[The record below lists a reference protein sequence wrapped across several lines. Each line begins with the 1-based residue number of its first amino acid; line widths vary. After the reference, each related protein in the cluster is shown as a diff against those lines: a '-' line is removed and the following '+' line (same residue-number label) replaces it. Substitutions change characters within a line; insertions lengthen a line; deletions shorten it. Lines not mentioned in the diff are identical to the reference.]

1 MPANAATTSRG
12 RFLWFDLVTTDP
24 ASAISF
30 YTKLVGWE
38 TETWPGDAP
47 YTMWTANKAPRGGVV
62 VLPPN
67 SVKAGASPHWF
78 AHITTPDVDDA
89 VATATRLGGRVIVP
103 AKDIPSVGRYAILAD
118 PQGAVFSAYTPESP
132 PPEREGPVPVGDFM
146 WQELNTSDAVAAFDF
161 YHAIFGWEH
170 TSQMDM
176 GEHGIYYMYGR
187 NGEVLGGM
195 YTLPPSEKRPSAWL
209 HYIRVPDVDR
219 SALQIP
225 KLGGKVT
232 LPAMDVPSGSRVLQ
246 GTDPQGGPFA
256 LVSMR

>member
-1 MPANAATTSRG
+1 MPVNTAAKSRG
-12 RFLWFDLVTTDP
+12 RFVWFDLATTDP
-24 ASAISF
+24 AAAITF
-30 YTKLVGWE
+30 YTKLIGWE
-38 TETWPGDAP
+38 TEVWPGEMP
-47 YTMWTANKAPRGGVV
+47 YTMWTANKTPLGGVMS
-62 VLPPN
+62 LPPDAM
-67 SVKAGASPHWF
+67 KAGASPHWI
-78 AHITTPDVDDA
+78 AHITTPHVDESA
-89 VATATRLGGRVIVP
+89 ATATRLGGRVLVP
-103 AKDIPSVGRYAILAD
+103 PTDIPTVGRFAMLAD
-118 PQGAVFSAYTPESP
+118 PQGAIFSAFAQENPT
-132 PPEREGPVPVGDFM
+132 PEREGPVLVGDFM

-187 NGEVLGGM
+187 NDEVLGGM
-195 YTLPPSEKRPSAWL
+195 YTLPPSDPRPSAWL

-232 LPAMDVPSGSRVLQ
+232 LPAMDVPNGSRVLH

-256 LVSMR
+256 LVSAR